1 MSEPV
6 IMEWNVGD
14 LVTLHKVHPCG
25 SYQWEVYR
33 VGADIGIRCMACGRR
48 LLMERRSLE
57 KRAKQV
63 VQGSRTPD

>member
-1 MSEPV
+1 MSDSV
-6 IMEWNVGD
+6 VMEWNLGD

-33 VGADIGIRCMACGRR
+33 MGADIGIRCTTCCRR

-57 KRAKQV
+57 KRARKVTQV
-63 VQGSRTPD
+63 SQKHV